1 MNKKDLWDRFI
12 QTGKISDYLNYKKA
26 QNRNEYDFPDSEAGE
41 EFFIECPNGEDYKYD
56 NEDGRYSNP

>member
-12 QTGKISDYLNYKKA
+12 RTGKISDYLNYRKA
-26 QNRNEYDFPDSEAGE
+26 ENHPDDDLETAD
-41 EFFIECPNGEDYKYD
+41 EFFVDCPNGEDYKYD

>member
-12 QTGKISDYLNYKKA
+12 RTGKISDYLNYRKA
-26 QNRNEYDFPDSEAGE
+26 ESFPDDDIEASD
-41 EFFIECPNGEDYKYD
+41 EFFVDCPNGEDYKYD

>member
-12 QTGKISDYLNYKKA
+12 QTGKISDYLNYQKA
-26 QNRNEYDFPDSEAGE
+26 RKFPDEDIEAAE
-41 EFFIECPNGEDYKYD
+41 EFFVDCPNGEDYKYD

>member
-12 QTGKISDYLNYKKA
+12 RTGKISDYL
-26 QNRNEYDFPDSEAGE
+26 EYRRAESFPDDDIEAAD
-41 EFFIECPNGEDYKYD
+41 EFFVDCPNGEDYKYD

>member
-26 QNRNEYDFPDSEAGE
+26 QSHGGYDFPDAEAGE
-41 EFFIECPNGEDYKYD
+41 EFFTACPDGEDYKYD
-56 NEDGRYSNP
+56 NQDGRYSNP